1 MRASAGETAQV
12 KMKTLIEE
20 GAFQLGDIWRFEYVY
35 GKGADRIFIQ
45 KETRVRANHSPR
57 T

>member
-45 KETRVRANHSPR
+45 KETRVRVNHSPR